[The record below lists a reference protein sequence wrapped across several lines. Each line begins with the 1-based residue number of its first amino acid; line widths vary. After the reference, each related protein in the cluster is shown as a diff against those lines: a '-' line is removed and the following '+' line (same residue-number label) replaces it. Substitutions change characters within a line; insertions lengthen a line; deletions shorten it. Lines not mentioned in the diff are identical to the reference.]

1 MICKYSVL
9 FQFVEKIL
17 LPTPRLVLFFTV
29 LIFTFSSILLPTG
42 VIKYTLNTIFLL
54 LSIFKTDNIAINTT
68 TAPLEFDSFDDLLP
82 LADGTSC
89 DKLQLCKLAVSYREN
104 YMLSEREAALKAG
117 IPRSTLKRHLE

>member
-54 LSIFKTDNIAINTT
+54 LSIFKTDNIAMDTT
-68 TAPLEFDSFDDLLP
+68 TAPLEFDIFDDLL
-82 LADGTSC
+82 LG
-89 DKLQLCKLAVSYREN
+89 
-104 YMLSEREAALKAG
+104 SEASGQQTTDALK
-117 IPRSTLKRHLE
+117 T